1 MLLSLSRFDSY
12 RQGGGSGDF
21 NSYLE
26 YLGKNFVESLVD
38 QDTEVQR
45 QRRSSGAARAAADK
59 REQEKGEKQRQ
70 QVMKITGL
78 ASSEIDEAEKMAN
91 SDPNSL
97 IIHHHTVRILRPP
110 SCLILLSSLSGTSGQ
125 SDLSS

>member
-21 NSYLE
+21 SSYLE

-45 QRRSSGAARAAADK
+45 QRRSSGAAQAAQDK
-59 REQEKGEKQRQ
+59 RDQEEREKNRQ
-70 QVMKITGL
+70 QVMKMTGL
-78 ASSEIDEAEKMAN
+78 ASSLIDDAEKWAN
-91 SDPNSL
+91 SDPTSKIL
-97 IIHHHTVRILRPP
+97 PHSTVRIL
-110 SCLILLSSLSGTSGQ
+110 
-125 SDLSS
+125 